1 MIGQRWGRKGT
12 RFVLTPDGYGLVYCP
27 GCEAPAPLRSVPG
40 RETLDAYNWVRT
52 CAQCGERL
60 CLVCLDPAAT
70 VCHACQHAA
79 PDASAAAS
87 APASEPAAADEA
99 FDAWEFTE
107 GART

>member
-40 RETLDAYNWVRT
+40 RETLDQYNWVRT

-60 CLVCLDPAAT
+60 CLVCLDPGAT
-70 VCHACQHAA
+70 ICHACQRVA
-79 PDASAAAS
+79 PDAS
-87 APASEPAAADEA
+87 APASEPATADEA
-99 FDAWEFTE
+99 FDAWDLFE
-107 GART
+107 GAAT